1 KDNDGFLVGY
11 TAYSKAYRVYNLS
24 SKKVEETLNL
34 RYLVDKPNVQ
44 GLGQEWYFD
53 LDYLTD
59 SLGYT
64 RFKTNPPAGTHATNI
79 IAGTQDDDSESEC
92 DEQVILVPSFPSN
105 IFSGPKVHDVSAPM
119 ENNLDY
125 AKEVARLQ
133 RQEHEA
139 HSVAAKYGFGF
150 FDETAEMLHQA
161 EIETRRNLVLAAR
174 DPAGSIPT
182 SSVPAGS
189 VPASHVPPSSAPS
202 GSVPACHVPSSSAPA
217 GSVPA
222 SHVPASSIH
231 VGGVL
236 ASSINS
242 AGFGD
247 PAASESVLAVFLTNH
262 AATSPL
268 PLGHSLGSSEH
279 SIRFPS
285 PSDLINHHPMAG
297 IFSSSSYDDDFY
309 ADVTNLAS
317 NVVVDPVVTKRVNT
331 IDVIKNYN
339 AKYNIIS

>member
-1 KDNDGFLVGY
+1 
-11 TAYSKAYRVYNLS
+11 
-24 SKKVEETLNL
+24 
-34 RYLVDKPNVQ
+34 
-44 GLGQEWYFD
+44 
-53 LDYLTD
+53 
-59 SLGYT
+59 
-64 RFKTNPPAGTHATNI
+64 
-79 IAGTQDDDSESEC
+79 
-92 DEQVILVPSFPSN
+92 EQVILVPSFPSN

-125 AKEVARLQ
+125 AKELARLQ

-139 HSVAAKYGFGF
+139 HSAAAKYGFGF

-174 DPAGSIPT
+174 DPAGSIVSTGGVPAGSIPT
-182 SSVPAGS
+182 SSVSAGS
-189 VPASHVPPSSAPS
+189 VPASHVPPSSAPA

-222 SHVPASSIH
+222 SHVPASSIP

-242 AGFGD
+242 VGFGD
-247 PAASESVLAVFLTNH
+247 PAASESVPAVFLTNH

-279 SIRFPS
+279 SILFPS

-297 IFSSSSYDDDFY
+297 IFSFSSYDDDFY

-331 IDVIKNYN
+331 IDANGLIRLRVKGEVKGHGFN
-339 AKYNIIS
+339 ARINDLELPYPRIRHTPRKVCCTWLQ